1 MAQDVC
7 AYIIADHRESNGANP
22 YLQAR
27 VDQNNN
33 HNIKLPWKSGGGSL
47 LFQIVNNGA
56 IGDDSIMLPSRYNPN
71 NMVVAAIFERKA
83 WKDLAAS
90 IKDQR
95 LVNQHKNM
103 VGIRDSKGCFIYYII
118 EGGLTYADDT
128 EIGHIPFKN
137 LHAKLRSMSLKGVH
151 SWQTRDQEDTAR
163 FLVHIARD
171 LSRLYRQELVSFPLQ
186 EQHSVNNFKQDLATL
201 INRYK
206 NCTDVDVTRIIAA
219 MTSEYE
225 KISDIVPSTGAAEPK
240 PPSEPILPTE
250 LTKRAESSHTDI
262 IMQMWCAIPKVTN
275 KTAPVLMNYISILD
289 LISTSDT
296 TTIKNTIANMSFAS
310 GMKFGPSRADS
321 IVAIAYEGNDPGRLS
336 EAHSTH
342 VNIISQIP
350 GVSTDTAGLIL
361 KQIPMKQLCLQ
372 IKSLIRADPKET
384 EKNLRSVVNQLAV
397 IVKRNG
403 SKLGL
408 STAQKIVD
416 IMTAQPNALELSH
429 MDLH

>member
-27 VDQNNN
+27 VDHNNN

-56 IGDDSIMLPSRYNPN
+56 IGDYSIMVPSRYNPN
-71 NMVVAAIFERKA
+71 NMVIAAIFERKA
-83 WKDLAAS
+83 WKDLSAS

-95 LVNQHKNM
+95 LINQHKNM

-163 FLVHIARD
+163 FLVHISRD
-171 LSRLYRQELVSFPLQ
+171 LSRLYRQELISFPLQ

-206 NCTDVDVTRIIAA
+206 NCIDADVVRLITTISA
-219 MTSEYE
+219 EYE
-225 KISDIVPSTGAAEPK
+225 KITDTVPTIGASEPTMQ
-240 PPSEPILPTE
+240 PILPIE

-262 IMQMWCAIPKVTN
+262 IMQMWCSIPKVTN
-275 KTAPVLMNYISILD
+275 KTAPVLMSYISLLD
-289 LISTSDT
+289 LINTSNT
-296 TTIKNTIANMSFAS
+296 TAIKNTIANMTFAS
-310 GMKFGPSRADS
+310 GMKLGPSRADS
-321 IVAIAYEGNDPGRLS
+321 IVSIAYEGNDPGLLS
-336 EAHSTH
+336 EAHATH
-342 VNIISQIP
+342 VNIIAQIP
-350 GVSTDTAGLIL
+350 GVSTDTASMIL
-361 KQIPMKQLCLQ
+361 KQIPMKQLCSH
-372 IKSLIRADPKET
+372 IKSLIRTDSNET
-384 EKNLRSVVNQLAV
+384 EKNLRSVVNQLAT

-416 IMTAQPNALELSH
+416 IITAQPNMLELSH
-429 MDLH
+429 MEV